1 MEKHPNVSM
10 DTVFNCVIPYIHD
23 VDDRNSLSLVCRRWC
38 ELEGMTR
45 KHVTVHLFYSPKA
58 SRLYQRFP
66 FLESLTLKGL
76 PLWFPENLSIGINP
90 WIQEIA
96 VSFKCLKEL
105 HIRLMDVH
113 DSDLELL
120 ARTRGKDLRVLKISK
135 CEGFSTDGLLHIGK
149 YCNDL
154 RTLCLKGNW
163 FYTKDGKWFHELA
176 LQNTGIES
184 LDFRSVTID
193 DVKDL
198 TLLAK
203 NCSRSLVSLKIA
215 GFDLV
220 NLVDVFRY
228 AVRLEDFFVSK
239 WVEDQVYTGFKF
251 PTSMRCMGIYYLTKS
266 SFSFVLPFAH
276 QLRELHL
283 IHAYLDANTQCLLFQ
298 SCPNLE
304 VLYTRYIFGDMAL
317 QVIGEF
323 CKKLRKFKT
332 DDSVTQMELITMV
345 KGCLELEC
353 LHIHLK
359 DISNEI
365 LECIGTHLKNL
376 RDFQMTLSYFSPI
389 YRYAYASYLVDNGI
403 RAMLTG
409 CSKLERL
416 SIHLRPRRGELTD
429 VGLGYIGKYGHN
441 LRYLSLGYAGES
453 DAGLVELSKGCPK
466 IRKLEMVVCPFS
478 EQAIATYVFNI
489 HSLRYVW
496 IRDTDC
502 HTTLAL
508 TRPNS

>member
-1 MEKHPNVSM
+1 MEKHLDVSM

-23 VDDRNSLSLVCRRWC
+23 GDDRNSLSLVCRRWC

-66 FLESLTLKGL
+66 FLESLILKGL
-76 PLWFPENLSIGINP
+76 RLWFPENLSIGINP

-105 HIRLMDVH
+105 HIRNMDIH

-120 ARTRGKDLRVLKISK
+120 AKTRGKDLRVLKISK

-163 FYTKDGKWFHELA
+163 FNKKDGKWFHELA

-184 LDFRSVTID
+184 LDFRNGTID
-193 DVKDL
+193 AVKDL

-203 NCSRSLVSLKIA
+203 NC
-215 GFDLV
+215 
-220 NLVDVFRY
+220 NVFTY
-228 AVRLEDFFVSK
+228 AVRLEDCFDIK
-239 WVEDQVYTGFKF
+239 WAEDQVDTGFKF
-251 PTSMRCMGIYYLTKS
+251 PTSMRCMGIYYLTKR

-283 IHAYLDANTQCLLFQ
+283 IHAYLDANRQCLLFQ

-304 VLYTRYIFGDMAL
+304 VLYTHNVFGDMVL

-332 DDSVTQMELITMV
+332 DDRVTQMELITMV

-353 LHIHLK
+353 LHIHPK
-359 DISNEI
+359 GISNVT

-376 RDFQMTLSYFSPI
+376 RDFQMTISPMD
-389 YRYAYASYLVDNGI
+389 RHAYASFRVDDGI
-403 RAMLTG
+403 RAMLIG

-416 SIHLRPRRGELTD
+416 RIHLRPRHRGLTD

-453 DAGLVELSKGCPK
+453 DVGLVELSKDA
-466 IRKLEMVVCPFS
+466 RK
-478 EQAIATYVFNI
+478 
-489 HSLRYVW
+489 
-496 IRDTDC
+496 
-502 HTTLAL
+502 
-508 TRPNS
+508 

>member
-23 VDDRNSLSLVCRRWC
+23 GDDHNSLSLVCRRWC

-45 KHVTVHLFYSPKA
+45 KHVTVHLFYSPKV

-76 PLWFPENLSIGINP
+76 PLWFPENLSIDINP

-96 VSFKCLKEL
+96 VSFKCLKSL
-105 HIRLMDVH
+105 HIRNMNVH

-120 ARTRGKDLRVLKISK
+120 ARTRGKDLRVLKIIK
-135 CEGFSTDGLLHIGK
+135 CDEISTDGLLYIGK
-149 YCNDL
+149 YCNHL
-154 RTLCLKGNW
+154 RTLCLEDSSMDN
-163 FYTKDGKWFHELA
+163 KDGKWLHELA
-176 LQNTGIES
+176 LKNTNIES
-184 LDFRSVTID
+184 LDCGYNTIYE
-193 DVKDL
+193 VKDL

-203 NCSRSLVSLKIA
+203 ICSQSLVSLKIA
-215 GFDLV
+215 GVDLIH
-220 NLVDVFRY
+220 LVDVFRY
-228 AVRLEDFFVSK
+228 AVRLEDFVCREWDKSIY
-239 WVEDQVYTGFKF
+239 EDEKYTDFTF
-251 PTSMRCMGIYYLTKS
+251 PPNMCCLGIDPLTKT
-266 SFSFVLPFAH
+266 SFPLVLPFAH

-283 IHAYLDANTQCLLFQ
+283 LDVHLDAYSQRFLIQRCA
-298 SCPNLE
+298 NLE
-304 VLYTRYIFGDMAL
+304 VLYAKVHLGYMGL
-317 QVIGEF
+317 QIIGQS
-323 CKKLRKFKT
+323 CKKLRKFKS
-332 DDSVTQMELITMV
+332 DKLVNENGLITMAS
-345 KGCLELEC
+345 GCLELEC
-353 LHIHLK
+353 LHIHLTY
-359 DISNEI
+359 ISNEI

-376 RDFQMTLSYFSPI
+376 RDFHMTLSY
-389 YRYAYASYLVDNGI
+389 AYSYISFPLENGI
-403 RAMLTG
+403 RAMLIG

-416 SIHLRPRRGELTD
+416 SIHLRPRHGGLTD
-429 VGLGYIGKYGHN
+429 VVLGYIGKYGHN
-441 LRYLSLGYAGES
+441 LRYLSLGYAGKS

-466 IRKLEMVVCPFS
+466 LRELEMVVCPFS
-478 EQAIATYVFNI
+478 EQAIATFVFNI